1 MRVSFELDA
10 SIAGIAEQEIRA
22 AERAVTGGV
31 REVGGLIK
39 KSWRGQVTSSG
50 LGQRL
55 ANAIRQR
62 DYPSGGESIG
72 AASLVYAQPNR
83 KKSASA
89 ADLVDVFDRGA
100 LITRRAV
107 DADHLG
113 VYLAI
118 PLPAAGPVAA
128 SFRRGRLT
136 PGQWEQR
143 TGRRLRFVYRRGQPS
158 LLVDDGTPAAGNPLM
173 SRMRRGSHKA
183 VRIKTFKNKTVPM
196 FLLVPQVKL
205 RKRLNLDEAVRAGN
219 ARLAAAVLQRWK

>member
-10 SIAGIAEQEIRA
+10 SIAGLAEQEIRA

-31 REVGGLIK
+31 REVGDLIK
-39 KSWRGQVTSSG
+39 NSWRGQVTSSG

-55 ANAIRQR
+55 ANAIRQK
-62 DYPSGGESIG
+62 YFPAQGQSIG

-89 ADLVDVFDRGA
+89 ADLVDAFDSGA
-100 LITRRAV
+100 LIRGK
-107 DADHLG
+107 DHIWLSS
-113 VYLAI
+113 

-136 PGQWEQR
+136 PYLWEQR
-143 TGRRLRFVYRRGQPS
+143 TGMRLRFVYRRGQPS
-158 LLVDDGTPAAGNPLM
+158 LLVTDDARIGKGGMARKKGG
-173 SRMRRGSHKA
+173 RRRKDGMLTGA
-183 VRIKTFKNKTVPM
+183 QTVPV

-205 RKRLNLDEAVRAGN
+205 RKRLNLDDAVRAGN